1 MRNSAPGRC
10 RYIRERSQPTASLLF
25 FPGFLSGI
33 RPAETNGPNDGRRTR
48 HDIRCDQASNQ
59 ATSVRPGEQHPT
71 VARRQTDR
79 RMRRADRHLKN
90 GILAGQTATRPGL
103 SGNGPDRFLLSGAPA
118 DNDPPLPN
126 GARDR
131 SLAVTAT
138 DSLPADTMQ
147 TRRPKHGKRIKMANN
162 RRHSHR
168 ELIRSPA
175 VIRGCRP
182 RSSIPTPTLTGKLVR
197 RQSDDRYD
205 TTQIGYRNKAPCDRN
220 EYLRSKTSES
230 DGPFGETSF
239 KTLLHS
245 MTIDSG

>member
-48 HDIRCDQASNQ
+48 HDIRCDQAFNQ

-90 GILAGQTATRPGL
+90 GILAGQTATRSGL

-126 GARDR
+126 CARDR

-138 DSLPADTMQ
+138 YSLPADTMQ

-175 VIRGCRP
+175 AKFNSDSYLDRETRTA
-182 RSSIPTPTLTGKLVR
+182 SK
-197 RQSDDRYD
+197 SDDRYD

>member
-1 MRNSAPGRC
+1 
-10 RYIRERSQPTASLLF
+10 
-25 FPGFLSGI
+25 
-33 RPAETNGPNDGRRTR
+33 
-48 HDIRCDQASNQ
+48 
-59 ATSVRPGEQHPT
+59 
-71 VARRQTDR
+71 
-79 RMRRADRHLKN
+79 MRRADRHLKN
-90 GILAGQTATRPGL
+90 GILAGQTATRSGL

-175 VIRGCRP
+175 AKFNSDSYPDRKTRTA
-182 RSSIPTPTLTGKLVR
+182 SK
-197 RQSDDRYD
+197 SDDRYG

>member
-59 ATSVRPGEQHPT
+59 AISVRPGEQHPT

-90 GILAGQTATRPGL
+90 GILAGQTATRSGL

-118 DNDPPLPN
+118 
-126 GARDR
+126 R
-131 SLAVTAT
+131 
-138 DSLPADTMQ
+138 LPAAKFNSDSYLDRE
-147 TRRPKHGKRIKMANN
+147 TRTASK
-162 RRHSHR
+162 
-168 ELIRSPA
+168 
-175 VIRGCRP
+175 
-182 RSSIPTPTLTGKLVR
+182 
-197 RQSDDRYD
+197 SDDRYD

>member
-71 VARRQTDR
+71 VARRQTYR

-90 GILAGQTATRPGL
+90 GILAGQTATRSGL

-126 GARDR
+126 GARNR

-138 DSLPADTMQ
+138 YSLPADTMQ

-197 RQSDDRYD
+197 RQNPTTDTIRRKSDTEIKRHATATNTCGQKLPNRTDHSA
-205 TTQIGYRNKAPCDRN
+205 K
-220 EYLRSKTSES
+220 LLSKFCS
-230 DGPFGETSF
+230 
-239 KTLLHS
+239 
-245 MTIDSG
+245 IR

>member
-1 MRNSAPGRC
+1 
-10 RYIRERSQPTASLLF
+10 
-25 FPGFLSGI
+25 
-33 RPAETNGPNDGRRTR
+33 
-48 HDIRCDQASNQ
+48 
-59 ATSVRPGEQHPT
+59 
-71 VARRQTDR
+71 
-79 RMRRADRHLKN
+79 MRRADRHLKN
-90 GILAGQTATRPGL
+90 GILAGQTATRSGL

-168 ELIRSPA
+168 ELIRSPT

-197 RQSDDRYD
+197 RQNPTTDTIRRKSDTEIKRQRPQRIPAVRNFRIGRTIRRNFFQNFAPFDDHRFGIGACPG
-205 TTQIGYRNKAPCDRN
+205 TTTGIPAQ
-220 EYLRSKTSES
+220 
-230 DGPFGETSF
+230 
-239 KTLLHS
+239 
-245 MTIDSG
+245 

>member
-1 MRNSAPGRC
+1 MRSGIQSG
-10 RYIRERSQPTASLLF
+10 YIGPTRRTASYGR
-25 FPGFLSGI
+25 PPANRPPHATS
-33 RPAETNGPNDGRRTR
+33 RPAPKKRDTRGTNGDT
-48 HDIRCDQASNQ
+48 
-59 ATSVRPGEQHPT
+59 VRSF
-71 VARRQTDR
+71 RKRS
-79 RMRRADRHLKN
+79 
-90 GILAGQTATRPGL
+90 GL

-175 VIRGCRP
+175 AKFNSDSYLDRETRTA
-182 RSSIPTPTLTGKLVR
+182 SK
-197 RQSDDRYD
+197 SDDRYD